1 MLQDLLAPFWFLNAH
16 IFYRYMHV
24 YQFSKT
30 KNGSTGVFEKEKGA
44 LLFVSLYT

>member
-16 IFYRYMHV
+16 IFYRYM
-24 YQFSKT
+24 YINSAKPKT
-30 KNGSTGVFEKEKGA
+30 AAPGYLKRKR